1 MESTV
6 YIIDTSAILSGKH
19 LPTESSVLIT
29 TPGVDGE
36 LQPGG
41 KDYRR
46 YSLLK
51 EQGLEIRSPTSNALQ
66 KVKQTASSTGD
77 NQRVSST
84 DLEVLA
90 LAYDFLQS
98 GKKIIL
104 LTDDY
109 SMQNL
114 ADTLQIP
121 FLSIAQQGI
130 TKRFKWHCRCP
141 GCKRDFHKPV
151 DICPICGTATR
162 MVHDRSHQGKKK
174 Q

>member
-1 MESTV
+1 MVSKV
-6 YIIDTSAILSGKH
+6 YVVDTSAILSGKH
-19 LPTESSVLIT
+19 LPTDSSILVT
-29 TPGVDGE
+29 TPGVDSE

-46 YSLLK
+46 YSFLK
-51 EQGLEIRSPTSNALQ
+51 EQGLEIRSPSPEAIQ
-66 KVKQTASSTGD
+66 QVKKIATSTGD
-77 NQRVSST
+77 NTRVSST
-84 DLEVLA
+84 DVEVLA

-98 GKKIIL
+98 AKDVVL

-114 ADTLQIP
+114 ADALHISY
-121 FLSIAQQGI
+121 LSMSQKGI
-130 TKRFKWHCRCP
+130 TKRFKWRCRCP

-162 MVHDRSHQGKKK
+162 LVHNHSRQGKKK